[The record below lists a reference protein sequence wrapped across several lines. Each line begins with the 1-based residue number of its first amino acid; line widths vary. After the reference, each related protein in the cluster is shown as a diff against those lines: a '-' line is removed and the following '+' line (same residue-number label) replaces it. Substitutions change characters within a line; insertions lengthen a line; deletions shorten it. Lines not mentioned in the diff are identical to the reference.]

1 MVKKHE
7 YAQER
12 EVYIKRTVI
21 IIIIIVITYVVCHYE

>member
-21 IIIIIVITYVVCHYE
+21 IIIIVITYVVCHYE